1 LKAGK
6 SILEIKIRT
15 GKIIKILGGFYYIY
29 NDNSI
34 VECRAKGSFRNDKI
48 KPLVGDI
55 ADYRVPIDEEH
66 LGYLEKIHKRKNHL
80 IRPPVS
86 NIDQSI
92 VVFSVENPNPNFIL
106 LDKFLINSMRENIE
120 PIICINKI
128 DLNKDKAEEIKNN
141 YINSG
146 FKTILTSKHIKE
158 TIANI
163 KNVLKNRTT
172 VFAGPS
178 GTGKSSLLNEVKPG
192 LGLKTGEISQKLKRG
207 KHTTRHVE
215 MIEILKNSWVVDT
228 AGFSNLNLKG
238 INKYNLKDY
247 YNEFDDYFCKFND
260 CLHHKEP
267 GCLVRQ
273 EVDSGK
279 ISKLRYNNYL
289 KIFNEIKEGV

>member
-1 LKAGK
+1 M
-6 SILEIKIRT
+6 EIKIET

-29 NDNSI
+29 NNDYI
-34 VECRAKGSFRNDKI
+34 VECRARGSLRNDKI

-66 LGYLEKIHKRKNHL
+66 LGYIEKIYKRKNYL

-92 VVFSVENPNPNFIL
+92 IVFSVKNPKPNFIL
-106 LDKFLINSMRENIE
+106 LDKFLINSIKEKIE

-128 DLNKDKAEEIKNN
+128 DLDKDKAEEISNN

-146 FKTILTSKHIKE
+146 FKVILTSKDIKE
-158 TIANI
+158 TIVKLRNM
-163 KNVLKNRTT
+163 LKNKTT

-215 MIEILKNSWVVDT
+215 MIEIYKKSWVVDT
-228 AGFSNLNLKG
+228 AGFSNLNLNG
-238 INKYNLKDY
+238 IDKYNLKEY

-260 CLHHKEP
+260 CLHYKEP
-267 GCLVRQ
+267 GCLVRK
-273 EVDSGK
+273 EVDNGK

-289 KIFNEIKEGV
+289 KIFNETKEGF